1 MNKLLS
7 VVIGCI
13 LSTQALAHDFW
24 PDDYT
29 VYQGTDNTLIMTHV
43 RSADDAYF
51 KFTLDGIPLGKEQL
65 VYAGSVEDFPVSV
78 PNGIIE
84 NGKVTICSLRL
95 RSSNEFQQEVCLE
108 VKVK

>member
-1 MNKLLS
+1 MKKLLS
-7 VVIGCI
+7 VIVGCV

-29 VYQGTDNTLIMTHV
+29 AYKGTSDTLIVTHL

-65 VYAGSVEDFPVSV
+65 VYANTVEDFPVAV
-78 PNGIIE
+78 PNGLIE
-84 NGKVTICSLRL
+84 NGKVTICSLRM
-95 RSSNEFQQEVCLE
+95 RSSNQFQQEVCLE
-108 VKVK
+108 VEVK